1 MKSRKD
7 YKILTLIEQHVSC
20 PGVST
25 QNANIIPNCEGIQ
38 EMAPA
43 GSAQESFQSFE
54 SQTTDKSQYF
64 PFVDL
69 ISRRST

>member
-20 PGVST
+20 PGVSK
-25 QNANIIPNCEGIQ
+25 QNANITPCEEIR

-43 GSAQESFQSFE
+43 DSAQKSFQSFE
-54 SQTTDKSQYF
+54 SQTTYKSQLF

-69 ISRRST
+69 IS